1 MVLYDLIELN
11 ANDLINSGDNK
22 HLKIVIKT

>member
-11 ANDLINSGDNK
+11 VNNLINSGDNK